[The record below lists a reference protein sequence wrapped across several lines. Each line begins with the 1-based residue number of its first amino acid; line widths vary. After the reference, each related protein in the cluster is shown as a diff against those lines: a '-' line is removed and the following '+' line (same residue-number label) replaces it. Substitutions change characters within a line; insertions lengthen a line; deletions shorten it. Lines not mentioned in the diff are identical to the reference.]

1 MQNSNEYPA
10 LVSEAIDGLAAVA
23 LRAGAWAAEP
33 FLHPNESPEEALAPS
48 TARRRALDE
57 AVAEI
62 EAGLR
67 APSAQ
72 WKAKYALM
80 LGLERV
86 LSDPAPKLQS
96 GIELRRHQIDALA
109 GMLTE
114 LINVN
119 QQDDDELDDG
129 EPDEDEPDEGDADD
143 GEGDDTNGDSAAG
156 ELDDEPVA
164 AGADPGA
171 VRRFRFRHPTASGKT
186 IAASGFVE
194 AARTEGVLIL
204 THRRLLVSQ
213 FERDLTEGG
222 YRDRFCEV
230 ILQGQRPP
238 RPNPITIQT
247 YAWFARHVDAVSR
260 DAYQLVICDEAH
272 TALGEKTSAAIR
284 SLSEPIYIGMTATEQ
299 LIAKQV
305 SDVFPASVDDLP
317 LADAARRGLI
327 APLRCLRV
335 PPVAAIN
342 SVPIVGGDFD
352 EGELARALDHQA
364 LNQAAASLY
373 RDRFGETPGIVYAAG
388 VDHAYNLAM
397 EFRAAGIKA
406 EAVSGKTP
414 PVKLAETL
422 AAYERGE
429 INVLINAMLLAEGWN
444 SPRATVCMHLAPTAS
459 KRVYQQRIG
468 RIMRVHPRKESG
480 IVIDFVAKSSTHHDR
495 VVSLHSLLDAD
506 FYREGARVT
515 PAPRRRSQRRA
526 RRRLTPAAWLV
537 PVTPDVARRLSVILR
552 EWQRVDPRFLDEE
565 EQRYWGIIAG
575 RTIRYEERADFVRKF
590 IQNGVAKTAL
600 EQFLATCAAENPNK
614 KLRAIAL
621 ADRVGMPVERA
632 DFDDLVTLVLQA
644 PTWEKERVV
653 GIRSLLRALG
663 EGKAVAPEQVL
674 VRWLWKLAKGTRKLQ
689 DRRASAE
696 FPDGKRLLGAVANSR
711 GFRHEENVVRLAQA
725 ALAQP
730 RHIGVALLA
739 SAEGYTP
746 RATNALDA
754 ARERL
759 GTIPEI
765 AEALAENLPAP
776 KVAPT
781 RARRRR
787 KKKGGA
793 AVAAGSSAN
802 GAEARVADGGGDTD
816 GSAEARGAGGR
827 DDAAVDGD
835 RGGGGAADADAGAAV
850 AGAGAA
856 VPNEKPSKRRRRSRR
871 AAAQPATAALTGE
884 APADGNGVGATASTE
899 DGLPGPV
906 AARIHVPASD
916 TDATGDGATGP
927 KRRRTTRRPAAA
939 SGDALSL
946 SATAVT
952 AAPAATAT
960 PAAAADPS

>member
-1 MQNSNEYPA
+1 MQNSTEYPTY
-10 LVSEAIDGLAAVA
+10 LSEAADGVAAVA
-23 LRAGAWAAEP
+23 LRAGAWAHEP
-33 FLHPNESPEEALAPS
+33 FLQPTEDAGEALAPG
-48 TARRRALDE
+48 TARRRALEE
-57 AVAEI
+57 AVAEQA
-62 EAGLR
+62 AGLT
-67 APSAQ
+67 APSPQ
-72 WKAKYALM
+72 WKTKFALM

-86 LSDPAPKLQS
+86 LSDPAPHLLS

-114 LINVN
+114 LISLN
-119 QQDDDELDDG
+119 QQDPEGL
-129 EPDEDEPDEGDADD
+129 DEPDPDDDEDAED
-143 GEGDDTNGDSAAG
+143 EGDDTNGGGSAG
-156 ELDDEPVA
+156 EADGDLEDEPA
-164 AGADPGA
+164 AVREDPGA

-222 YRDRFCEV
+222 YHDRFHDA
-230 ILQGQRPP
+230 ILQGQTP
-238 RPNPITIQT
+238 RKPNPITIQT
-247 YAWFARHVDAVSR
+247 YAWFARHVDDVSR

-317 LADAARRGLI
+317 LTDAARRGLI

-373 RDRFGETPGIVYAAG
+373 RDRFGQTPGIVYAAG

-468 RIMRVHPRKESG
+468 RIMRLHPRKESG
-480 IVIDFVAKSSTHHDR
+480 IVVDFVPKSSTHHDR

-506 FYREGARVT
+506 FYREGARGT

-526 RRRLTPAAWLV
+526 RRRLTPAPWLV
-537 PVTPDVARRLSVILR
+537 PVTPDVIRRLHVITA
-552 EWQRVDPRFLDEE
+552 EWQRVDPRYLDDE
-565 EQRYWGIIAG
+565 EQRYWGTIAG
-575 RTIRYEERADFVRKF
+575 RTIRYEERAEFVRNF
-590 IQNGVAKTAL
+590 VQMGVAKTAL
-600 EQFLATCAAENPNK
+600 EQFLATCAAENPNA

-632 DFDDLVTLVLQA
+632 AFDDLVTLVLQA
-644 PTWEKERVV
+644 PPWEKERIL
-653 GIRSLLRALG
+653 GIRILLRALA
-663 EGKAVAPEQVL
+663 EGKAVAPDQIRE
-674 VRWLWKLAKGTRKLQ
+674 RWLWKLAKGTRKLQ

-711 GFRHEENVVRLAQA
+711 GHRHEENLLKLVQV
-725 ALAQP
+725 ALGQP

-739 SAEGYTP
+739 SVDGYTP
-746 RATNALDA
+746 RANQVIDG
-754 ARERL
+754 AREKI
-759 GTIPEI
+759 GTIEEI
-765 AEALAENLPAP
+765 ADALAENLPAP
-776 KVAPT
+776 KTAPT

-787 KKKGGA
+787 KKKGGGAVANGTAVNGAGAAGDGAADAPVDGEGGADA
-793 AVAAGSSAN
+793 AVAA
-802 GAEARVADGGGDTD
+802 
-816 GSAEARGAGGR
+816 
-827 DDAAVDGD
+827 
-835 RGGGGAADADAGAAV
+835 
-850 AGAGAA
+850 
-856 VPNEKPSKRRRRSRR
+856 PNEKPSKRRRRSRR
-871 AAAQPATAALTGE
+871 AAAQGAPRADGGATTAGGRADLPPAAASPPGE
-884 APADGNGVGATASTE
+884 APPAA
-899 DGLPGPV
+899 V
-906 AARIHVPASD
+906 AARIHVPPSDGSAAGDAS
-916 TDATGDGATGP
+916 AAP
-927 KRRRTTRRPAAA
+927 KRRRATRRPAAVA
-939 SGDALSL
+939 DGGGSL
-946 SATAVT
+946 T
-952 AAPAATAT
+952 AAPAS
-960 PAAAADPS
+960 PGGPV